1 MSFESEPIEP
11 GNPETPLNR
20 FSNLRYH
27 AAHSPHGDNAE
38 RTDQPEKDDAGSRR
52 RRRKKSSDTRP
63 ARRDDME
70 VRGPGFITNAS
81 PIQGARPVT
90 GPTAAANK
98 PPLELPQDEVE
109 LSAAGQLMG
118 KITEGT
124 EAAQRTERLARIKAE
139 IDAGTYDT
147 DAKLEAAMLK
157 MFDRHGIDLEA

>member
-1 MSFESEPIEP
+1 MSFESEPIQP
-11 GNPETPLNR
+11 GNSETPLNR

-38 RTDQPEKDDAGSRR
+38 RTDQPEKDDARSRR
-52 RRRKKSSDTRP
+52 QRRKKSPDASP

-70 VRGPGFITNAS
+70 VRGPGFITNAA
-81 PIQGARPVT
+81 PIQGARPAT
-90 GPTAAANK
+90 GPSAAASK
-98 PPLELPQDEVE
+98 PPLEVPQDEVE

-118 KITEGT
+118 KLTEGT
-124 EAAQRTERLARIKAE
+124 ESAQRAERLARIKAE

-157 MFDRHGIDLEA
+157 MFDHHGIDLEA